1 MNRLSIRLR
10 IAVGLTVIL
19 LLAVLST
26 ANALYQNLAVKYESG
41 EVSDSW
47 IPAIENLGHMKD
59 QLAGYHFAVGDR
71 LGGRDTSSQQA
82 FIQRLADL
90 QSRLAQAT
98 EVYAATLLTYTE
110 ENAAQGDAEKALY
123 ADYRS
128 KRDRYFALAQS
139 GLDGLASGDAVQVEV
154 AQRSYAAQGPAAFA
168 AAYEAMQAILKFN
181 LQGTAGAARL
191 VTQRVVTT
199 ERVMLAVLLLV
210 LLVGGGLI
218 WYLPQSVAR
227 PLQRASGA
235 THRIA
240 DGDLS
245 QASEQDG
252 RDEVNALI
260 GQLNTMQ
267 TSLARVVGDV
277 RRSAEA
283 VAGASAEIAQGNH
296 DLSARTESQA
306 SALEQTAASMQ
317 ELKGAVQHTAESAR
331 TASRLA
337 DDASG
342 LASQGGK
349 VVTDLVSAMGGI
361 SEASRRIADITA
373 VIDGIA
379 FQTNI
384 LALNAAVE
392 AARAGEQGRGFA
404 VVAGEVRTL
413 AQRSAQAAKE
423 IKQLIDSS
431 AQQVSHGNELAQHA
445 GQAIDQAV
453 QAIGR
458 VTAIFGEI
466 AAATGEQS
474 HNVVQVGEA
483 VQHMDQA
490 TQQNAALVEQM
501 AAAASGLQQ
510 QAQELVGTVA
520 RFRLPADAGG
530 GADGAP
536 QLGWNRP

>member
-1 MNRLSIRLR
+1 MKQISIRLR
-10 IAVGLTVIL
+10 ITLGLAVIL
-19 LLAVLST
+19 ALAVLSA

-41 EVSDSW
+41 EVANSW
-47 IPAIENLGHMKD
+47 IPAIENLGYMKD
-59 QLAGYHFAVGDR
+59 QLAEYHFAVSDR
-71 LGGRDTSSQQA
+71 LSGRDASGAEA
-82 FIQRLADL
+82 FAQRLKTL
-90 QSRLAQAT
+90 QDQLAKAT

-110 ENAAQGDAEKALY
+110 ANAAQGDAEKALY
-123 ADYRS
+123 ASYQA
-128 KRDRYFALAQS
+128 KRDRYFALAQA
-139 GLDGLASGDAVQVEV
+139 GMDGLASSDPARQQD
-154 AQRSYAAQGPAAFA
+154 AQRSYGAQGPAAFGE
-168 AAYEAMQAILKFN
+168 AYQAMQAILKFN
-181 LQGTAGAARL
+181 LQGTSGAANL
-191 VTQRVVTT
+191 VTERVVAT
-199 ERVMLAVLLLV
+199 ERVMLGVLGLV
-210 LLVGGGLI
+210 LLVGAGLI
-218 WYLPQSVAR
+218 WYLPLSVGR
-227 PLQRASGA
+227 PLDRAAQA

-240 DGDLS
+240 DGDLA
-245 QASEQDG
+245 QPTAVDG

-260 GQLNTMQ
+260 GELNTMQ
-267 TSLARVVGDV
+267 RSLAQVVGGV

-283 VAGASAEIAQGNH
+283 VASASSEIAHGNH

-317 ELKGAVQHTAESAR
+317 ELSGAVQHNAQSAR
-331 TASRLA
+331 TANQLA
-337 DDASG
+337 AEASD
-342 LASQGGK
+342 LATQGGQ

-423 IKQLIDSS
+423 IKQLIDASV
-431 AQQVSHGNELAQHA
+431 ARVDQGNRLAQDA
-445 GQAIDQAV
+445 GQTIDQAV

-458 VTAIFGEI
+458 VTAIFSDI

-474 HNVVQVGEA
+474 NNVSQVGEA
-483 VQHMDQA
+483 VRQMDQA

-501 AAAASGLQQ
+501 AAAASALQQ
-510 QAQELVGTVA
+510 QAQDLVSAVA
-520 RFRLPADAGG
+520 RFRLPTD
-530 GADGAP
+530 GASGAP
-536 QLGWNRP
+536 QLAWRGR